1 MLLRSTMM
9 LLTGNIACQLDLSTK
24 PKAMSRLKPA
34 SVASPP
40 RERILQAARELF
52 HRDGIHAVSVDTLA
66 AAAGTNKMTLYRHF
80 SSRDELIAAYL
91 ETLAAEGEGVWEK
104 ARRAHPGDPE
114 AQLRFLLRQ
123 VSNFAAEGQGR
134 GCALANAAVELAE
147 RKHPARRVVEA
158 HKRRQR
164 ERLVALVREAGY
176 ARPERLADEIFLLV
190 EGARVSLQ
198 SIGRGGPGA
207 RLYDLAIEMLER
219 AARVKAVH
227 K

>member
-1 MLLRSTMM
+1 M
-9 LLTGNIACQLDLSTK
+9 A
-24 PKAMSRLKPA
+24 RLKRQALAP
-34 SVASPP
+34 PP

-52 HRDGIHAVSVDTLA
+52 DREGIHAVSVDALA

-91 ETLAAEGEGVWEK
+91 QTLADEGEGVWEE
-104 ARRAHPGDPE
+104 ARTAHPKDAE
-114 AQLRFLLRQ
+114 AQLRFLIRR
-123 VSNFAAEGQGR
+123 VSDFAAQGQGR

-164 ERLVALVREAGY
+164 ERLVSLVREAGY

-198 SIGRGGPGA
+198 SIGPGGPGA

-219 AARVKAVH
+219 AQRIKAVH